1 MKYQAIKAFRYL
13 RYLMIVFL
21 VVVTQPCIVSH
32 AQTQDELV
40 AGFIRT
46 KVEQFRASGNLIIGN
61 AQISSIRVLPPLYTK
76 RDFRPIWTDGEKTEQ
91 LIIVVRDTYSEG
103 LDPRDYHLEEIER
116 IGERTRGSD
125 SEDSSLLA
133 SLDILLTD
141 SLVRLAYHSIFGK
154 EDPTSHHPHW
164 NLTDPID
171 DIDPVAFM
179 EKAITSESL
188 DKVIDSWKPQHPVYG
203 RLKLALANYRAIQ
216 AEGGWSAV
224 PAGLPLKAGLSDER
238 VPLLRRRLS
247 ATGDLSGEL
256 NDSMFFGE
264 KLEQAVIHFQ
274 SRHRLHT
281 DGVVGEKTFEVLSVP
296 IEQRI
301 DQIRANLERARW
313 LLHDIRGKFVIVDIA
328 GFHVGL
334 HEEGKIVWTGRAQVG
349 RPYRNTP
356 VFKSAIRYLE
366 FNPTWTIPPGILSK
380 DILPAVK
387 RNPDY
392 LKKRNINVIDRE
404 GNVVDQ
410 SSIDW
415 SQYPGRSFPYMLRQ
429 EPGPDN
435 ALGQVKFI
443 FPNKHFVY
451 LHDTP
456 SKSLFDRSDRTFSSG
471 CIRVENPF
479 ELAELLLNNPKEWN
493 AAKITE
499 VINSKQTV
507 KVFLPEPM
515 PVLLLYW
522 TVAVDEDGTV
532 HFKQDPYGRDKAIVE
547 GLRGSFR
554 IRSSHGQ

>member
-1 MKYQAIKAFRYL
+1 MC
-13 RYLMIVFL
+13 
-21 VVVTQPCIVSH
+21 VVVAWPCVLSH
-32 AQTQDELV
+32 AHAQDELV
-40 AGFIRT
+40 GGFIKT
-46 KVEQFRASGNLIIGN
+46 KVDQFRASGGLIIGN

-76 RDFRPIWTDGEKTEQ
+76 RDFHPIWTDGEKTEQ
-91 LIIVVRDTYSEG
+91 LITAVRDTYGEG

-116 IGERTRGSD
+116 LRAKTRGSD
-125 SEDSSLLA
+125 SEDASLLG

-154 EDPTSHHPHW
+154 EDPSSHHPHW

-179 EKAITSESL
+179 EKAVTSESL
-188 DKVIDSWKPQHPVYG
+188 GKVIESWKPQHPVYG
-203 RLKLALANYRAIQ
+203 RLKSALATYRAIQ
-216 AEGGWSAV
+216 AEGGWHPV
-224 PAGLPLKAGLSDER
+224 PAGLPLKAGVSDER
-238 VPLLRRRLS
+238 VLELRRRLA
-247 ATGDLSGEL
+247 ATGDLSDGSS
-256 NDSMFFGE
+256 DSMLFDE

-274 SRHRLHT
+274 SRHRLDP
-281 DGVVGEKTFEVLSVP
+281 DGVIGEKTFEAVNVP
-296 IEQRI
+296 VEERI

-313 LLHDIRGKFVIVDIA
+313 LLHDIQGRFVIVDIA

-334 HEEGKIVWTGRAQVG
+334 HEEGNVVWTSRAQVG
-349 RPYRNTP
+349 KPYRNTP

-387 RNPDY
+387 RDPDY
-392 LKKRNINVIDRE
+392 LKKRNINVTDRD
-404 GNVVDQ
+404 GNVIDQ

-415 SQYPGRSFPYMLRQ
+415 SQYPGRPFSYMLRQ

-456 SKSLFDRSDRTFSSG
+456 SKSLFDRPERTFSSG
-471 CIRVENPF
+471 CIRVEKPF
-479 ELAELLLNNPKEWN
+479 ELAELLLDNPKEWN
-493 AAKITE
+493 AARIRE
-499 VINSKQTV
+499 VIDSKETLR
-507 KVFLPEPM
+507 VFLPEPM

-522 TVAVDEDGTV
+522 TVAADEDGTV

-547 GLRGSFR
+547 GLTGGFR
-554 IRSSHGQ
+554 IRSSHSQ

>member
-1 MKYQAIKAFRYL
+1 MSFRHLTFNYV
-13 RYLMIVFL
+13 MSVFL
-21 VVVTQPCIVSH
+21 VLISQSCVVSH

-40 AGFIRT
+40 SGLIRT
-46 KVEQFRASGNLIIGN
+46 KLEQFRDSGNLIIGK
-61 AQISSIRVLPPLYTK
+61 AQISSIRVLPPLYK
-76 RDFRPIWTDGEKTEQ
+76 RRNFRPIWADGEKSEQ
-91 LIIVVRDTYSEG
+91 LMIAVRDTLREG

-116 IGERTRGSD
+116 LRARTRISD
-125 SEDSSLLA
+125 SEDTSLLA

-154 EDPTSHHPHW
+154 EDPSSHHPHW

-171 DIDPVAFM
+171 DMNPVAFM
-179 EKAITSESL
+179 EKAVTSESFPE
-188 DKVIDSWKPQHPVYG
+188 VIDSWKPQHPVYG
-203 RLKLALANYRAIQ
+203 RLKLALAMYRAIQ
-216 AEGGWSAV
+216 TEGGWRPV
-224 PAGLPLKAGLSDER
+224 PVDLPLKAGLSDER
-238 VPLLRRRLS
+238 VLSLQRRLS
-247 ATGDLSGEL
+247 ATGDLSGEFD
-256 NDSMFFGE
+256 DSMFFDE
-264 KLEQAVIHFQ
+264 NLEQAVIQFQ
-274 SRHRLHT
+274 SRHRLRS
-281 DGVVGEKTFEVLSVP
+281 DGVVGKKTFEALNVP
-296 IEQRI
+296 IEERI

-313 LLHDIRGKFVIVDIA
+313 LLHDIRGSFVIVDIA
-328 GFHVGL
+328 GFHAGL
-334 HEEGKIVWTGRAQVG
+334 NQEGKMVWTVRVQVG
-349 RPYRNTP
+349 KPYRNTP

-392 LKKRNINVIDRE
+392 LKKRNINVIDRD
-404 GNVVDQ
+404 GKVIDQ
-410 SSIDW
+410 SLIDW
-415 SQYPGRSFPYMLRQ
+415 SQYPGRHFPYILRQ

-443 FPNKHFVY
+443 FPNEHFVY

-456 SKSLFDRSDRTFSSG
+456 RKSLFDRSERTFSSG
-471 CIRVENPF
+471 CIRVEKPL

-493 AAKITE
+493 AAKIKE
-499 VINSKQTV
+499 IINSKQTA
-507 KVFLPEPM
+507 KIFLPEPM

-547 GLRGSFR
+547 GLKVSFR

>member
-1 MKYQAIKAFRYL
+1 MSFRHLTFSYV
-13 RYLMIVFL
+13 MTVFL
-21 VVVTQPCIVSH
+21 VLMTQPCVVSH

-40 AGFIRT
+40 SGLIRT
-46 KVEQFRASGNLIIGN
+46 KVEKFRASGNLIIGN
-61 AQISSIRVLPPLYTK
+61 AQISSIRVLPPLYAK
-76 RDFRPIWTDGEKTEQ
+76 RDFRPIWTDGERTEQ
-91 LIIVVRDTYSEG
+91 LITAVKDTYDEG
-103 LDPRDYHLEEIER
+103 LDPSDYHLEEIER
-116 IGERTRGSD
+116 LQARRTRGSD
-125 SEDSSLLA
+125 SEDTSLLA

-154 EDPTSHHPHW
+154 EDPSNHHPHW
-164 NLTDPID
+164 NLTHPID
-171 DIDPVAFM
+171 DRDPVAFM
-179 EKAITSESL
+179 EKAVTSESFG
-188 DKVIDSWKPQHPVYG
+188 KVIDSWKPQHPVYG
-203 RLKLALANYRAIQ
+203 RLKSALATYRAIQ
-216 AEGGWSAV
+216 AEGGWSPV
-224 PAGLPLKAGLSDER
+224 PAGLPLKAGPSDER
-238 VPLLRRRLS
+238 VIPLRRRLS
-247 ATGDLSGEL
+247 VTGDLSGEFD
-256 NDSMFFGE
+256 DSMFFDE
-264 KLEQAVIHFQ
+264 NLEQAVIHFQ

-281 DGVVGEKTFEVLSVP
+281 DGVIGEKTFETLNVP
-296 IEQRI
+296 IEERI

-313 LLHDIRGKFVIVDIA
+313 LLHDIRGRFVIVDIA

-334 HEEGKIVWTGRAQVG
+334 HEEGNIVWTSRAQVG
-349 RPYRNTP
+349 KPYRNTP

-387 RNPDY
+387 RDPEY
-392 LKKRNINVIDRE
+392 LKKRNINVIDRD
-404 GNVVDQ
+404 GNVIDQ

-415 SQYPGRSFPYMLRQ
+415 SQYTGRSLPYILRQ

-443 FPNKHFVY
+443 FPNEHFVY

-456 SKSLFDRSDRTFSSG
+456 SKSLFARSERIFSSG
-471 CIRVENPF
+471 CIRVEKPL

-499 VINSKQTV
+499 IINSKQTA
-507 KVFLPEPM
+507 KIFLPEPM

-547 GLRGSFR
+547 GLKGSFR

>member
-1 MKYQAIKAFRYL
+1 MSFRHLTFSYV
-13 RYLMIVFL
+13 MTVFL
-21 VVVTQPCIVSH
+21 VLMTQPCVVSH

-40 AGFIRT
+40 SGLIRT
-46 KVEQFRASGNLIIGN
+46 KVEKFRASGNLIIGN
-61 AQISSIRVLPPLYTK
+61 AQISSIRVLPPLYAK
-76 RDFRPIWTDGEKTEQ
+76 RDFRPIWTDGERTEQ
-91 LIIVVRDTYSEG
+91 LITAVKDTYDEG
-103 LDPRDYHLEEIER
+103 LDPSDYHLEEIER
-116 IGERTRGSD
+116 LQARRTRGSD
-125 SEDSSLLA
+125 SEDTSLLA

-154 EDPTSHHPHW
+154 EDPSNHHPHW
-164 NLTDPID
+164 NLTHPID
-171 DIDPVAFM
+171 DRDPVAFM
-179 EKAITSESL
+179 EKAITSESFG
-188 DKVIDSWKPQHPVYG
+188 KVIDSWKPQHPVYG
-203 RLKLALANYRAIQ
+203 RLKSALATYRAIQ
-216 AEGGWSAV
+216 AEGGWSPV
-224 PAGLPLKAGLSDER
+224 PAGLPLKAGPSDER
-238 VPLLRRRLS
+238 VIPLRRRLS
-247 ATGDLSGEL
+247 VTGDLSGEFD
-256 NDSMFFGE
+256 DSMFFDE
-264 KLEQAVIHFQ
+264 NLEQAVIHFQ

-281 DGVVGEKTFEVLSVP
+281 DGVIGEKTFETLNVP
-296 IEQRI
+296 IEERI

-313 LLHDIRGKFVIVDIA
+313 LLHDIRGRFVIVDIA

-334 HEEGKIVWTGRAQVG
+334 HEEGNIVWTSRAQVG
-349 RPYRNTP
+349 KPYRNTP

-387 RNPDY
+387 RDPEY
-392 LKKRNINVIDRE
+392 LKKRNINVIDRD
-404 GNVVDQ
+404 GNVIDQ

-415 SQYPGRSFPYMLRQ
+415 SQYTGRSLPYILRQ

-443 FPNKHFVY
+443 FPNEHFVY

-456 SKSLFDRSDRTFSSG
+456 SKSLFARSERIFSSG
-471 CIRVENPF
+471 CIRVEKPL

-499 VINSKQTV
+499 IINSKQTA
-507 KVFLPEPM
+507 KIFLPEPM

-547 GLRGSFR
+547 GLKGSFR